1 MDGQQNR
8 SGQKIVLGAL
18 IVSILAL
25 IAISYYNYSESEE
38 KIAFLKSEKAMLI
51 EDLTN
56 IRTDF
61 DDLGKNNEANL
72 KEIESNKVRIQSL
85 IDSINSLEVDYNT
98 LRRYRREMSVIRK
111 ENQELRRVV
120 DSITQE
126 NLTLYREIDSTN
138 LKIVELTAVS
148 DTLLINNAKLIE
160 ENEKLKGDAL
170 TLTDLNGSSY
180 KVRANGKVSS
190 TNRANRT
197 ERIRACFTVVPLRIT
212 EETQKEFYI
221 QFLDPKNNL
230 IGEKGKVTIGEAEIE
245 YSKKTLVFIDNKPLS
260 VCDYIIT
267 NKNLLEVGKYTINV
281 YDDVKLITTSTFEL
295 K

>member
-1 MDGQQNR
+1 MDEQKNR
-8 SGQKIVLGAL
+8 SGQKVVLGAL
-18 IVSILAL
+18 IISILAL

-61 DDLGKNNEANL
+61 DDLSKNNEANL
-72 KEIESNKVRIQSL
+72 KEIETNKVRIQSL
-85 IDSINSLEVDYNT
+85 IDSVNALDVDYNA
-98 LRRYRREMSVIRK
+98 LRKFRKEMTILRK
-111 ENQELRRVV
+111 ENQQLRRAV

-148 DTLLINNAKLIE
+148 DTLLVNNAKLLE

-170 TLTDLNGSSY
+170 TLTELNGSSY

-212 EETQKEFYI
+212 EEVQKEFYI

-230 IGEKGKVTIGEAEIE
+230 LGDKGTAKVGDGQIE
-245 YSKKTLVFIDNKPLS
+245 YSKKTLVFVDNKPLS
-260 VCDYIIT
+260 VCDYIIV
-267 NKNLLEVGKYTINV
+267 NKDLLGVGKYTINV
-281 YDDVKLITTSTFEL
+281 YDDIKLITTTTFEL

>member
-1 MDGQQNR
+1 MNEQKNR

-18 IVSILAL
+18 IISILAL

-61 DDLGKNNEANL
+61 DDLSKNNEANL
-72 KEIESNKVRIQSL
+72 KGLQASKARIQGL
-85 IDSINSLEVDYNT
+85 IDSIKTLDVDYNT
-98 LRRYRREMSVIRK
+98 LRRYRNEMAGLRK
-111 ENQELRRVV
+111 ENQRLRRVV
-120 DSITQE
+120 DSVTQE
-126 NLTLYREIDSTN
+126 NLSLYREIDSTN

-148 DTLLINNAKLIE
+148 DTLFMNNQKLLE

-170 TLTDLNGSSY
+170 TLADLNGSTY

-197 ERIRACFTVVPLRIT
+197 ERMRACFTVVPLRIT

-221 QFLDPKNNL
+221 QFLGPDNKL
-230 IGEKGKVTIGEAEIE
+230 LGDVQKATIGESEIE
-245 YSKKTLVFIDNKPLS
+245 YSKKTLVYVDNKPLS

-267 NKNLLEVGKYTINV
+267 NKDLLKSGKYTINI
-281 YDDVKLITTSTFEL
+281 YDDIKLITTSTFEL